1 MRKDGPGSIGAR
13 DSVNTNFEGGF
24 KTQMDNMKK
33 LTNKKKEIQQK
44 INEYFSKQEQKAET
58 EKTRKE
64 AYEEMKNLRDLEEKA
79 TLEEKIKKF
88 GFD

>member
-24 KTQMDNMKK
+24 KTQMDNTKK

-44 INEYFSKQEQKAET
+44 INEYFSKQKQKH
-58 EKTRKE
+58 
-64 AYEEMKNLRDLEEKA
+64 KNSWGSGE
-79 TLEEKIKKF
+79 
-88 GFD
+88 GH